1 MGAKKKLFFSH
12 RSNLPHMCNFQFNLY
27 SNATPP
33 PLNHITPHPLSI
45 IVGHVCASSL
55 PEGKMQFIIVLQQ
68 SIGIST
74 WRGVASVGCDF
85 PPISPRVDDEHE
97 DALLAPTAPS
107 SLGESML
114 KMARERAYVKNLSL
128 LCVCVVR
135 VVWEWIFSF
144 HPSCIIQQ
152 PGLGKSIRW
161 GDFIVENSVCQRRD
175 GAMVRG

>member
-1 MGAKKKLFFSH
+1 
-12 RSNLPHMCNFQFNLY
+12 MCNFQFNLY

-33 PLNHITPHPLSI
+33 PASNYTASTLNHSRPRVCVVVAWRKNAIYHRTAAEHRNF
-45 IVGHVCASSL
+45 HVA
-55 PEGKMQFIIVLQQ
+55 
-68 SIGIST
+68 
-74 WRGVASVGCDF
+74 WRGVSRLWFSTNF
-85 PPISPRVDDEHE
+85 PPRRRRAEHE

-161 GDFIVENSVCQRRD
+161 GDFIVENSVCQWRD

>member
-1 MGAKKKLFFSH
+1 MGAKKKLFFRIAATSH
-12 RSNLPHMCNFQFNLY
+12 TCAISNLIYIPMQHPL
-27 SNATPP
+27 PP
-33 PLNHITPHPLSI
+33 RTTPHPLSI

-161 GDFIVENSVCQRRD
+161 GDFIVENSVCQWRD